1 MKELEILLAQKLDLD
16 IKLQPKFSQSGQG
29 QHMNKVALTLDAVL
43 GDLTNIRLR
52 KTSLNQQLPLEFD
65 GL

>member
-1 MKELEILLAQKLDLD
+1 
-16 IKLQPKFSQSGQG
+16 
-29 QHMNKVALTLDAVL
+29 MNKVALTLDAVL

-52 KTSLNQQLPLEFD
+52 KTVNQQLPLEFD